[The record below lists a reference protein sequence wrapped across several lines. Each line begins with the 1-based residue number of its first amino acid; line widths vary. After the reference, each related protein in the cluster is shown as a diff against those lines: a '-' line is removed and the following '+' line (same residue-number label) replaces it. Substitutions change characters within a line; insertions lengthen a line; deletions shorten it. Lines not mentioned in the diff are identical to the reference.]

1 MKSEKLNRWGWWSKL
16 VALITLA
23 NFLLVLFNLS
33 YISFRDIYFKQLPG
47 IVRLYDPLKG
57 IEPHPDTTQY
67 LKTVDTLAIAISQ
80 NQLSSPSTEQLL
92 TSLRQQS
99 EEILLENPFSAA
111 NKFGTFAKL
120 KRRMESYVETASARQ
135 AFTTFWSQD
144 YLNQVGTVEA
154 LNYFNQQIRPLME
167 VNYYRAIDEN
177 GQYVD
182 NFLIIDLYFILF
194 FAIEYLSR
202 TLWYSMKTPN
212 TNWLDALLRRWYDAI
227 LLIPAW
233 RWLRILPVA
242 VRLHKSGLVNMERV
256 LAQTT
261 HEPAA
266 YLADRVSTFLMV
278 RFINQAKESI
288 ETGEVAQS
296 LLNSSP
302 YVQVSN
308 IDKIDAIT
316 DRILQLTIYK
326 VLPQVKPDL
335 ELLLRHSLAEAV
347 RGSDLYQ
354 GLQQI
359 PGLAGIPAETL
370 DQFSDYL
377 ATTTCEVLAS
387 SYADIEGRERFEQLI
402 TNFKSVLRQELQDE
416 KTQAELQKWISDWLE
431 ELKINYIQKSH
442 KPDPEKTLDEA
453 EQLREASNPQEIDS
467 VDRVDY

>member
-1 MKSEKLNRWGWWSKL
+1 MKVKKLNQWSWWSKL

-33 YISFRDIYFKQLPG
+33 YISFRDIYFKQIPSL
-47 IVRLYDPLKG
+47 VRLYDPVKG

-67 LKTVDTLAIAISQ
+67 LDTVDSLTVTLSQ
-80 NQLSSPSTEQLL
+80 NQLSSPSTEVLL
-92 TSLRQQS
+92 ASLRQQS

-120 KRRMESYVETASARQ
+120 KRRIESYVNATSARQ
-135 AFTTFWSQD
+135 GFTTFWSQD
-144 YLNQVGTVEA
+144 YLNQVGTAEA
-154 LNYFNQQIRPLME
+154 LRYFNQQIRPLME
-167 VNYYRAIDEN
+167 VNYYRGIDDN
-177 GQYVD
+177 GQYID
-182 NFLIIDLYFILF
+182 KFLIIDLYFILF

-202 TLWYSMKTPN
+202 TLWYSIKTPN

-233 RWLRILPVA
+233 RWLRIIPLS

-278 RFINQAKESI
+278 RLINQAKESI
-288 ETGEVAQS
+288 ETGEMTQS

-347 RGSDLYQ
+347 QGSDLYK

-359 PGLAGIPAETL
+359 PGIAGIPADTL

-377 ATTTCEVLAS
+377 ATTTCDVLAS
-387 SYADIEGRERFEQLI
+387 SYADLEGRERFEQLVG
-402 TNFKSVLRQELQDE
+402 NFKQVLRQELQDE
-416 KTQAELQKWISDWLE
+416 KTQAELQKWMSDWLE
-431 ELKINYIQKSH
+431 ELKINYVQKSNQ
-442 KPDPEKTLDEA
+442 PDPEQTLDEA
-453 EQLREASNPQEIDS
+453 EQLRDASNSQTLDA
-467 VDRVDY
+467 V